1 MFKSFTNETKNTY
14 EFKSHKSYTLNQS
27 NVVRHQF
34 LSASNHSTSASY
46 YQFARINLYLSGSDY
61 TVNNPLFNTVPTIGD
76 KKQQSGIFL
85 NKFYESGSICFVSQS
100 QFNEGIKKGSF
111 SLTDNST
118 ATTIK
123 IVDDSKGN
131 LYSTNATF
139 SQSVSAL
146 SSSDNYVGNIFY
158 DIGAFTITE
167 TASFDGSND
176 YTDVTSGDYRV
187 EYKGSNLI
195 TTYDWTCE
203 ALPSELNNTTNF
215 TVFHSNGLGQLK
227 DNLTGSNVPTYITE
241 VGLYDEQNS
250 LMGYAKLSK
259 PIPKST
265 KIPMRFNVRM
275 DY

>member
-1 MFKSFTNETKNTY
+1 MFKSFINNQINIY

-27 NVVRHQF
+27 NVIRHQF

-61 TVNNPLFNTVPTIGD
+61 TVNNPLFNDVVTIGD
-76 KKQQSGIFL
+76 KKQQSGIYL
-85 NKFYESGSICFVSQS
+85 TKFYESGSICFVSQS

-118 ATTIK
+118 ASTIK
-123 IVDDSKGN
+123 IVDDKKGN

-167 TASFDGSND
+167 TASFNGSVNYSD
-176 YTDVTSGDYRV
+176 ATSGNYSV
-187 EYKGSNLI
+187 TYNGTNTI
-195 TTYDWTCE
+195 TTYEWTCD
-203 ALPSELNNTTNF
+203 ALPNELNNTTNF
-215 TVFHSNGLGQLK
+215 TVFNSNGQGQLK
-227 DNLTGSNVPTYITE
+227 DNLTSSLFPTYISE
-241 VGLYDEQNS
+241 VGLYDDQNS
-250 LMGYAKLSK
+250 LVGYAKLSK
-259 PIPKST
+259 PIPKSI
-265 KIPMRFNVRM
+265 KIPMKFFVRM

>member
-27 NVVRHQF
+27 SVTRHQF
-34 LSASNHSTSASY
+34 LSGSNHSTSASY

-61 TVNNPLFNTVPTIGD
+61 TVKNPLFNNVPTVGD
-76 KKQQSGIFL
+76 KKQQSGIYL
-85 NKFYESGSICFVSQS
+85 TKFYESGSICFVSQS

-118 ATTIK
+118 AATIK
-123 IVDDSKGN
+123 IVDDKKGN

-158 DIGAFTITE
+158 DIGVFTITE
-167 TASFDGSND
+167 TASFNGSVN
-176 YTDVTSGDYRV
+176 YSDVTSGNYSV
-187 EYKGSNLI
+187 AYQGTNTI
-195 TTYDWTCE
+195 TTYEWTCDV
-203 ALPSELNNTTNF
+203 LPNELNNTTNF
-215 TVFHSNGLGQLK
+215 TVFNSNGRGQLK
-227 DNLTGSNVPTYITE
+227 DNLTGSAVPSYISE
-241 VGLYDEQNS
+241 VGLYDNQNT

-265 KIPMRFNVRM
+265 KIPMKFFVRM

>member
-1 MFKSFTNETKNTY
+1 MYKYFTNEQQNTY
-14 EFKSHKSYTLNQS
+14 EFNAHKSYTLNQS
-27 NVVRHQF
+27 EVERQAF
-34 LSASNHSTSASY
+34 ISGSTDETLSKY
-46 YQFARINLYLSGSDY
+46 YHFARINFYLSGSDY
-61 TVNNPLFNTVPTIGD
+61 TVNNPLFNKVLTIGD

-85 NKFYESGSICFVSQS
+85 NKFYESGSLCFISQS
-100 QFNEGIKKGSF
+100 KFNEGIKPGSF
-111 SLTDNST
+111 SLTDTTTT
-118 ATTIK
+118 ARL
-123 IVDDSKGN
+123 VDDKKGN

-176 YTDVTSGDYRV
+176 YTDVTSGNYSVD
-187 EYKGSNLI
+187 YKGSNKI
-195 TTYDWTCE
+195 TTYEWTCE
-203 ALPSELNNTTNF
+203 ALPNELNNTTNF
-215 TVFHSNGLGQLK
+215 TVFHSNGRGQLK
-227 DNLTGSNVPTYITE
+227 DNLTGSNVPTYVTE

-250 LMGYAKLSK
+250 LMGYARLSK

-265 KIPMRFNVRM
+265 KIPMKFFVRM